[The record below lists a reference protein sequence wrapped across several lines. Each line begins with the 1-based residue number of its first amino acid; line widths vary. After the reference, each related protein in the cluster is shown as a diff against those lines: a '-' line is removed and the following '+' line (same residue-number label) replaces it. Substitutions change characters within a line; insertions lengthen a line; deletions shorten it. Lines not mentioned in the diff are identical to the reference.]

1 MNSEKQEDNKE
12 NNKKTMQLMAFEII
26 SNAGD
31 AFDYFYQAVEAAQ
44 KGEFAKAEN
53 LNKDGN
59 EALNK
64 AHKSQTGLL
73 VSEANDEKLPYS
85 ILMVHAQDHL
95 TMAIFFGRMTK
106 LFINLWKEK
115 YKNE

>member
-1 MNSEKQEDNKE
+1 MNSEKQK
-12 NNKKTMQLMAFEII
+12 NKKAVQLMAFEII
-26 SNAGD
+26 SNSGD

-44 KGEFAKAEN
+44 KGDFKKAET
-53 LNKDGN
+53 LNKNGN

-73 VSEANDEKLPYS
+73 VSEANDEKFPYS

-95 TMAIFFGRMTK
+95 TMSIFFGRMTK